1 MRLVDLST
9 ILQNYCH
16 EGKSLD
22 RIIIEYKDKHFV
34 LDKVEIKTKQNEEDV
49 ILELKEE
56 TI

>member
-56 TI
+56 NI